1 MTSNQKRQTAVA
13 VAAPFFAGLPER
25 PAAGNDTAVST
36 SRPGSAGVIR
46 PSAPHFP
53 TGKQKRPHE
62 RKLNAIKEKD
72 TDEHGFSRILIR
84 VHPRQ
89 SVSYFQ
95 KRPHENAM
103 NENLPH
109 SLRLCASALN
119 NFQRRRGG
127 TGKHDC

>member
-1 MTSNQKRQTAVA
+1 MMTSNQKRQTAVA
-13 VAAPFFAGLPER
+13 AAAQFFAGLPDR
-25 PAAGNDTAVST
+25 PAAVST
-36 SRPGSAGVIR
+36 SHPRSARAIR

-72 TDEHGFSRILIR
+72 ADEHGFSPILIR

-89 SVSYFQ
+89 SVSYSQ
-95 KRPHENAM
+95 NRPHENAM

-109 SLRLCASALN
+109 SLRLCGSALN
-119 NFQRRRGG
+119 HFQRRRGG